1 MANDDGMSPEVQR
14 MIQEAQAMMT
24 DEVMEETLRSKA
36 GVDPSHLATLL
47 DLVAIG
53 ITNGA
58 WRNSCVENWHAE
70 GRLSDGDM
78 MRINSY
84 TTDAVRRRL
93 KGWCIEAGITSASSS
108 ALEGTD
114 VEDVDVLVG
123 RIFRWLTNGERR
135 LPTGM
140 TLGELARS
148 REDLEEYED
157 HADRA
162 LSDFTGQM
170 EDKGVRFGLLRTAC
184 HGALACSQW
193 WAHPTW
199 PERVERF
206 IRVLDD
212 ATEPHWGSNGER
224 RERLSVE
231 PPSVEDRDIL
241 RSALLES
248 PWKLDPT
255 AAEWIVDAGIG
266 YLTPA
271 TGLSA
276 ATASD
281 QK

>member
-1 MANDDGMSPEVQR
+1 MVNDDDMSPEVQR
-14 MIQEAQAMMT
+14 MLQEAQAMMT

-36 GVDPSHLATLL
+36 GADPSHLATLL

-58 WRNSCVENWHAE
+58 WRNSCIENWHAE

-84 TTDAVRRRL
+84 TTDAIRRRL
-93 KGWCIEAGITSASSS
+93 KGWCIESGITSANST
-108 ALEGTD
+108 ALARTD
-114 VEDVDVLVG
+114 AEDVDVLAG
-123 RIFRWLTNGERR
+123 RLFRWLTNAERR

-157 HADRA
+157 HADRV
-162 LSDFTGQM
+162 LGGFTGQM

-184 HGALACSQW
+184 HGALVCSRW
-193 WAHPTW
+193 WAHPAW
-199 PERVERF
+199 PDRVERF
-206 IRVLDD
+206 IRLLDD
-212 ATEPHWGSNGER
+212 ATDSHWGSNGER
-224 RERLSVE
+224 KKKLGAE
-231 PPSVEDRDIL
+231 PPSVQDRDVM
-241 RSALLES
+241 RAALLES
-248 PWKLDPT
+248 PWKLDPM

-266 YLTPA
+266 HMTPE
-271 TGLSA
+271 TGLPA

-281 QK
+281 